1 MRKPR
6 NIPAAV
12 LKTWQV
18 FRPLPDCFV
27 ELTLVLLA
35 IKNQLLKQ
43 IWARSI
49 PQLFSTRNSIP

>member
-18 FRPLPDCFV
+18 FRPPPDCFV

-35 IKNQLLKQ
+35 IKNEIIIETNLGSKHTTT
-43 IWARSI
+43 I
-49 PQLFSTRNSIP
+49 FNM